1 MNQKNIGLFLL
12 LMFCF
17 AIGNN
22 SNAQSRTSLRINEVL
37 IVNDSNFVDDYGMRN
52 GWIEIWNSSYSS
64 INIGGCY
71 LTNDKNDPK
80 KYLIPKGDVL
90 TLLKPR
96 QHLLF
101 WADSKPERGTFHI
114 SFSLDS
120 NKDNYIGLYDSNGQT
135 LLDEVVIPAGL
146 GSNQSYARVDDGSK
160 QWTIKDGSTKNYVTP
175 STNNKIEQ
183 SNIKTENFK
192 KYDSNGFGLAIIAM
206 SVVFSGLILL
216 YFVFS
221 TTGKVAIAMSNRK
234 DMKEKNKA
242 AESKSAS
249 TVKSA
254 PQGKGANEDIIAL
267 SMALHEYFGGDHDVE
282 NMVLTFKET
291 GTSNSPWNLKLFGL
305 RNR

>member
-1 MNQKNIGLFLL
+1 MNQRNIGLFLL
-12 LMFCF
+12 FMFCF
-17 AIGNN
+17 AIGSN

-37 IVNDSNFVDDYGMRN
+37 IVNNSNFVDDYGMRN
-52 GWIEIWNSSYSS
+52 GWIEIWNSSFSS

-71 LTNDKNDPK
+71 LTNDKNNPK

-90 TLLKPR
+90 TRIRPR

-114 SFSLDS
+114 SFSLDT
-120 NKDNYIGLYDSNGQT
+120 NKENYIALYDSNGKT
-135 LLDEVVIPAGL
+135 LIDEVVIPAGI
-146 GSNQSYARVDDGSK
+146 GADQSYARVDDGSD
-160 QWTIKDGSTKNYVTP
+160 QWIIKDGSTNNFVTP
-175 STNNKIEQ
+175 STNNKIEFG
-183 SNIKTENFK
+183 NIKIENFEK
-192 KYDSNGFGLAIIAM
+192 HDSLGIGLAIIAM
-206 SVVFSGLILL
+206 SAVFLGLILL
-216 YFVFS
+216 YLVFKG
-221 TTGKVAIAMSNRK
+221 TGKVAIAMSNRK

-254 PQGKGANEDIIAL
+254 PQGKSTNEEIIAL

-282 NMVLTFKET
+282 NMVLTFNET